1 MDTQTDEFDFF
12 PFGTPSAVCESN
24 IRKAGPLGS
33 NRDDAA
39 VAERDNRRVLR
50 SKRPSRSKVR

>member
-12 PFGTPSAVCESN
+12 PFGTPAVRESD

-33 NRDDAA
+33 NRDDVA